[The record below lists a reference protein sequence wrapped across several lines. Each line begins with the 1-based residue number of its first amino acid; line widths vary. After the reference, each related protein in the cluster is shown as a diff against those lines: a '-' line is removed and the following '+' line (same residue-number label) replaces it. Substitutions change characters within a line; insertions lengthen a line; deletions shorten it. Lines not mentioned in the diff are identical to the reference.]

1 MAVAT
6 KTPNITK
13 VATEYNYISSLD
25 LAQGLHK
32 PEVDPQYI
40 MRYGRQDITGFMA
53 MLGNMNPINAIEYH
67 HYEQDRI
74 HGVFRL
80 SAAATTAAA
89 GTTPLSATAAAAYN
103 YNFSGDS
110 PYPTAQ
116 AYTTFMPSLYD
127 IIEVKGWQGIITAVN
142 GGAFTATS
150 VVSSETRPAI
160 ALTDDIIILGNA
172 MPEGSS
178 APESRNSQ
186 LLSYSGA
193 LQIQRRTHRVTN
205 TEMGVKTWIEV
216 EGKDGQKGYFW
227 YLQGINDEYH
237 RFLNEREAV
246 LLAGKKLNT
255 PLTGA
260 TTTTGINNA
269 ATITTTE
276 GLIPQIS
283 GNGNVESYSLST
295 GFTLTDVE
303 NMVKELQ
310 KYRGARENM
319 LAVGHNLKL
328 GIDAIFRG
336 GTGLGFS
343 AAANG
348 GVIFNAFNGVQ
359 EQAIKLSFDAF
370 EYGGFKF
377 AVKTLDIFSDPNFLG
392 YAGGI
397 YKDLG
402 MVIPMDDTITYNNMN
417 STTGVTVPSLRINYL
432 QNEDGGRDYREW
444 VTGYGMGAANSNND
458 FFEVNMLA
466 QTGLEAFALNRF
478 GLFVGA

>member
-1 MAVAT
+1 MPVFS
-6 KTPNITK
+6 KTPAMTK
-13 VATEYNYISSLD
+13 VASEYNYISSLD

-32 PEVDPQYI
+32 PEVDPAYI

-53 MLGNMNPINAIEYH
+53 MLGNMNPINAIEFH

-74 HGVFRL
+74 HGIFRL
-80 SAAATTAAA
+80 SASAASAAA
-89 GTTPLSATAAAAYN
+89 GVTPLSATAASAYN

-116 AYTTFMPSLYD
+116 SFTTFMPSLYD
-127 IIEVKGWQGIITAVN
+127 IIEVKGWQGIVTAVTN
-142 GGAFTATS
+142 GAITITP
-150 VVSSETRPAI
+150 VSSSEARPAI
-160 ALTDDIIILGNA
+160 ATTDDIIILGNA
-172 MPEGSS
+172 MPEGSG

-186 LLSYSGA
+186 LLSYSGS

-246 LLAGKKLNT
+246 LLAGRKLNT
-255 PLTGA
+255 PLTGSTLGSA
-260 TTTTGINNA
+260 INDKSS
-269 ATITTTE
+269 IVTTE

-283 GNGNVESYSLST
+283 GNGNVASYSSST
-295 GFTLTDVE
+295 GLTLSDVE
-303 NMVKELQ
+303 DMVKELQ
-310 KYRGARENM
+310 KYRGSRENM

-336 GTGLGFS
+336 NTGLGFD
-343 AAANG
+343 AGGNG

-359 EQAIKLSFDAF
+359 DQALKLSFDAF

-402 MVIPMDDTITYNNMN
+402 MVIPMDDTVTYNNMN

-444 VTGYGMGAANSNND
+444 VTGYGMGAANTNND
-458 FFEVNMLA
+458 FFEVNMLSH
-466 QTGLEAFALNRF
+466 TGLEAFALNRF
-478 GLFVGA
+478 GLFVGS

>member
-1 MAVAT
+1 
-6 KTPNITK
+6 
-13 VATEYNYISSLD
+13 
-25 LAQGLHK
+25 
-32 PEVDPQYI
+32 
-40 MRYGRQDITGFMA
+40 MRLRVPCF
-53 MLGNMNPINAIEYH
+53 
-67 HYEQDRI
+67 
-74 HGVFRL
+74 
-80 SAAATTAAA
+80 
-89 GTTPLSATAAAAYN
+89 
-103 YNFSGDS
+103 FSD
-110 PYPTAQ
+110 T
-116 AYTTFMPSLYD
+116 
-127 IIEVKGWQGIITAVN
+127 
-142 GGAFTATS
+142 
-150 VVSSETRPAI
+150 
-160 ALTDDIIILGNA
+160 
-172 MPEGSS
+172 
-178 APESRNSQ
+178 
-186 LLSYSGA
+186 
-193 LQIQRRTHRVTN
+193 
-205 TEMGVKTWIEV
+205 
-216 EGKDGQKGYFW
+216 
-227 YLQGINDEYH
+227 
-237 RFLNEREAV
+237 LN
-246 LLAGKKLNT
+246 
-255 PLTGA
+255 
-260 TTTTGINNA
+260 
-269 ATITTTE
+269 ITTTE